1 MSQKKAES
9 SFADHIKQK
18 YYNKNYCNYSITK
31 CLTAT
36 FLILKYLVMQSNYFI
51 VGNKYNIAFT
61 IIEMSNFLNVH
72 K

>member
-1 MSQKKAES
+1 
-9 SFADHIKQK
+9 
-18 YYNKNYCNYSITK
+18 
-31 CLTAT
+31 
-36 FLILKYLVMQSNYFI
+36 MQSNYFI